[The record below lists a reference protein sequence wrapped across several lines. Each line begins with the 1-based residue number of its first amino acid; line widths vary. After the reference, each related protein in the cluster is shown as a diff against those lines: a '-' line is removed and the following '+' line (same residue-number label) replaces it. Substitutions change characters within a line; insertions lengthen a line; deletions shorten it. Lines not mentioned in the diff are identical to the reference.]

1 MTDLF
6 PDIELDL
13 SRYLRSQSRSQTKPQ
28 SKPTLSTV
36 LPRLA
41 GERQPFIPRKAPPP
55 IKEPLRRGPDSVS
68 FSTQQLI
75 DEHRRRELSALA
87 ALQKERHFITY
98 YSQFMANILGA

>member
-13 SRYLRSQSRSQTKPQ
+13 SRYLRSQSRVKPAQSQSRAK
-28 SKPTLSTV
+28 S
-36 LPRLA
+36 LPRLP
-41 GERQPFIPRKAPPP
+41 GERQPFIPHKAPP

-68 FSTQQLI
+68 FTTQQLI

-87 ALQKERHFITY
+87 ALQSERHFQRY
-98 YSQFMANILGA
+98 YQRFLQSILGA

>member
-6 PDIELDL
+6 PNIELDL
-13 SRYLRSQSRSQTKPQ
+13 SRYLRSQSRVKPAKSQSRAK
-28 SKPTLSTV
+28 S

-41 GERQPFIPRKAPPP
+41 GERQPFIPRKAPSP

-68 FSTQQLI
+68 FTTQQLI

>member
-13 SRYLRSQSRSQTKPQ
+13 SRYLRSQSRVKPAKSQSRAK
-28 SKPTLSTV
+28 S
-36 LPRLA
+36 LPRLP
-41 GERQPFIPRKAPPP
+41 GERQPFIPHKAPP

-68 FSTQQLI
+68 FTTQHLI

-87 ALQKERHFITY
+87 ALQSERHFQRY
-98 YSQFMANILGA
+98 YQRFLQSILGA

>member
-6 PDIELDL
+6 PNIELDL

-28 SKPTLSTV
+28 SKPTLSTA

-41 GERQPFIPRKAPPP
+41 GERQPFIPLKAPP
-55 IKEPLRRGPDSVS
+55 IKEPFRRGPDSVS

-87 ALQKERHFITY
+87 ALQSERHFQRY
-98 YSQFMANILGA
+98 YQRFLQSILGA

>member
-6 PDIELDL
+6 PNIELDL
-13 SRYLRSQSRSQTKPQ
+13 LRYLRSQSKSQTKPK

-41 GERQPFIPRKAPPP
+41 GERQPFIPLKAPP
-55 IKEPLRRGPDSVS
+55 IKEPFRRGPDSVS

>member
-6 PDIELDL
+6 PNIELDL
-13 SRYLRSQSRSQTKPQ
+13 SRYLRSQSQSKSQTKPK
-28 SKPTLSTV
+28 SKPTL

-41 GERQPFIPRKAPPP
+41 GERQPFIPRKAPP

-68 FSTQQLI
+68 YTTQQLI
-75 DEHRRRELSALA
+75 DEHRRRELSTLA

>member
-6 PDIELDL
+6 PNIELDL
-13 SRYLRSQSRSQTKPQ
+13 SRYLRSQSKSQTKPKA
-28 SKPTLSTV
+28 KPTLSTA

-41 GERQPFIPRKAPPP
+41 GERQPFIPRKAPP

-68 FSTQQLI
+68 FATQQLI
-75 DEHRRRELSALA
+75 DEHRRRELSTLA